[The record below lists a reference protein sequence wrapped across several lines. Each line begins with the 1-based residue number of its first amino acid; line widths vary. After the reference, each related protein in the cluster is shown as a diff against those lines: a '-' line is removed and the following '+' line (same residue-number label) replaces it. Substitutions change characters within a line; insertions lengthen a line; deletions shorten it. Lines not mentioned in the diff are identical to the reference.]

1 MTGLRMGA
9 GRGVGRDVVFR
20 AKGQASESWTQ
31 SLATRLLLLQ
41 TLMIGLVVVALF
53 VAGCGGGGKGSGTS
67 STTGASATQTVKRLE
82 VTVVRPSAAAPG
94 PRPFYAWATDLLQF
108 ARAAEAATCSVTAAG
123 QTVSTNANGKAI
135 LVNVPVD
142 ATGNIPVSIDCDG
155 TLSSVNVSAKPGTV
169 VNVTIEVRPGRVEV
183 KAKGEHVSQPSKV
196 SEPSEPSTS
205 SSGKKGSNQGP
216 G

>member
-1 MTGLRMGA
+1 MTGVRMRA
-9 GRGVGRDVVFR
+9 GQAVGRDVASR
-20 AKGQASESWTQ
+20 AEGQAGESWTR

-53 VAGCGGGGKGSGTS
+53 VAGCGGGKGSGTS

-82 VTVVRPSAAAPG
+82 VTVVRPTAAAPG

-108 ARAAEAATCSVTAAG
+108 ARAAEAATCSVTAGG
-123 QTVSTNANGKAI
+123 QTVSTDANGKAI

-169 VNVTIEVRPGRVEV
+169 VNVTVEVRPGRVEV

-196 SEPSEPSTS
+196 SEPSKPSEPSKR
-205 SSGKKGSNQGP
+205 SGPNPGSG
-216 G
+216 